1 MGDNRISLELVELR
15 MYYQLIALVGAFILS
30 ILLTP
35 VCRWFALSVG
45 LVDHPDKLRK
55 LHREPIALCGGPVI
69 LLSSLIAACFT
80 PFFVDAIRA
89 KFWSEPWP
97 LVGLS
102 VGAVSIVALGMVDDR
117 FSLRGRQKLFGQ
129 IAIAIWM
136 VWSGYRMSALDLF
149 GFEINVAILT
159 LPISILWLL
168 LTINSL
174 NLIDGADGLCSSVG
188 WIAST
193 GIAAM
198 ATLGGHTLEGALAAG
213 LAGSLLGFLVY
224 NFPPAKVFLGDG
236 GSMLIGLIL
245 GALALRTSLKGATAI
260 SLLGPVAIF
269 AIPFFDSGMAILRR
283 KLTGRSIFS
292 TDRGHIHHSLMRWG
306 LSHRGLLLMIN
317 VLCAVTASGAL
328 IGYMLKSELV
338 ALLSTITV
346 IGCLVASRAFGY
358 TELRLLSNRV
368 YHFCGSLVPQFA
380 PLSMDGQQKYR
391 GRRHMVRFQGNRS
404 WETIWNAFIEFA
416 DKHDLAKISLDLN
429 VPWLHEGFHASW
441 SRTRMPDDAHL
452 WRTQLPIFAESRSL
466 GRLLLAGKMSSIDSV
481 SVLGELAEMLE
492 GLQPDIQALVSE
504 GLISPILERSLDMS
518 SAIDSPAK
526 PNLPFASLR

>member
-1 MGDNRISLELVELR
+1 M
-15 MYYQLIALVGAFILS
+15 
-30 ILLTP
+30 
-35 VCRWFALSVG
+35 
-45 LVDHPDKLRK
+45 HRK

-69 LLSSLIAACFT
+69 LLSSLIAACFA
-80 PFFVDAIRA
+80 PLFVVAIRA
-89 KFWSEPWP
+89 KFWHDPWP
-97 LVGLS
+97 LIGLA
-102 VGAVSIVALGMVDDR
+102 VGAFAIVALGMFDDR
-117 FSLRGRQKLFGQ
+117 YALRGRQKLIGQ
-129 IAIAIWM
+129 VVIATWM
-136 VWSGYRMSALDLF
+136 VWSGYRMTAIDLF
-149 GFEINVAILT
+149 ALEIDNTLLI
-159 LPISILWLL
+159 LPISVLWLL

-198 ATLGGHTLEGALAAG
+198 ATLGGNSLEGALAAG

-236 GSMLIGLIL
+236 GSMLIGLVL
-245 GALALRTSLKGATAI
+245 GALAMRTSLKGATAI

-292 TDRGHIHHSLMRWG
+292 TDRGHIHHSLMGWG

-317 VLCAVTASGAL
+317 VLCAITAGGAL

-338 ALLSTITV
+338 ALLSTMTV

-368 YHFCGSLVPQFA
+368 YHFCGSLVPTFEA
-380 PLSMDGQQKYR
+380 NPANGQQKFQ
-391 GRRHMVRFQGNRS
+391 GRKHMVRFQGNRS

-441 SRTRMPDDAHL
+441 NRTRVPDDSQV

-466 GRLLLAGKMSSIDSV
+466 GRLALVGRMYDVDSV
-481 SVLGELAEMLE
+481 SVLTELAEMIE
-492 GLQPDIQALVSE
+492 SLQPEIMAMVSE
-504 GLISPILERSLDMS
+504 GLISPIPIRAATIASEADASRSIPLS
-518 SAIDSPAK
+518 SVP
-526 PNLPFASLR
+526 R

>member
-1 MGDNRISLELVELR
+1 

-30 ILLTP
+30 IFLTP
-35 VCRWFALSVG
+35 VCRRFALAVG
-45 LVDHPDKLRK
+45 MVDHPDAHRK
-55 LHREPIALCGGPVI
+55 LHREPIALCGGPTI
-69 LLSSLIAACFT
+69 LLSSLIAAFFT
-80 PFFVDAIRA
+80 PFFVDAIRS
-89 KFWSEPWP
+89 KFWSDPWP
-97 LVGLS
+97 LIGLL
-102 VGAVSIVALGMVDDR
+102 VGAIAIVALGMIDDKYT
-117 FSLRGRQKLFGQ
+117 LRGRQKLFGQ
-129 IAIAIWM
+129 VAIAIWM
-136 VWSGYRMSALDLF
+136 VWSGYRMSAIDLF
-149 GFEINVAILT
+149 GFEINVAILMV
-159 LPISILWLL
+159 PISIMWLL

-198 ATLGGHTLEGALAAG
+198 ATLGGHSLEGALAAG
-213 LAGSLLGFLVY
+213 LAGALLGFLVY

-245 GALALRTSLKGATAI
+245 GALAMRTSLKGATAI

-317 VLCAVTASGAL
+317 LLCAITAGGAL
-328 IGYMLKSELV
+328 VGYMLKSELV
-338 ALLSTITV
+338 ALLSTLTV
-346 IGCLVASRAFGY
+346 LSCLVASRAFGY
-358 TELRLLSNRV
+358 SELRLLSNRV
-368 YHFCGSLVPQFA
+368 YHFCGSLVPLRDSESKKGGSKVQ
-380 PLSMDGQQKYR
+380 
-391 GRRHMVRFQGNRS
+391 GRKHMIRFQGNRS

-441 SRTRMPDDAHL
+441 SRTRLPDDSHL
-452 WRTQLPIFAESRSL
+452 WRIQLPVFANARSL
-466 GRLLLAGKMSSIDSV
+466 GRMALAGRMADIDSV
-481 SVLGELAEMLE
+481 SVLAELAEMLE
-492 GLQPDIQALVSE
+492 GLHPEILALVSE
-504 GLISPILERSLDMS
+504 GLVSPIFQ
-518 SAIDSPAK
+518 DSPIVESGIEATADSS
-526 PNLPFASLR
+526 LPLVSMRP